1 MDHNDNR
8 SPLEDIRG
16 VQLVR
21 EIRTTVPAPWCQ
33 LLSHQPTSIW
43 FICLRRLSEKEMLIQ
58 HFKIGLFYKPS
69 NFVYKVGLEI
79 DFLVSVLQGLE
90 KREDYYSQSFT
101 DMSSIMKT
109 RSSEMNS
116 TGHQQSSKFII
127 NFWIPINNV
136 IHLYQSSLMT
146 QSFCLSI
153 FIKAY

>member
-1 MDHNDNR
+1 MMPITISSTNVNLVHLLATSLREGDAYSTFQNR
-8 SPLEDIRG
+8 I
-16 VQLVR
+16 
-21 EIRTTVPAPWCQ
+21 I
-33 LLSHQPTSIW
+33 
-43 FICLRRLSEKEMLIQ
+43 
-58 HFKIGLFYKPS
+58 YKPG

-127 NFWIPINNV
+127 NF
-136 IHLYQSSLMT
+136 
-146 QSFCLSI
+146 
-153 FIKAY
+153 